1 MARKTIRFNKSGLD
15 TLPENKPVVYKIIT
29 KSGTNNYTGIAKRG
43 RVQEKLSEHLPGGP
57 DAIPGA
63 KVIIEQV
70 DNLPTA
76 KKKEAN
82 TIKRTQ
88 PKYNKQGKQSLQ
100 AGFRLCT
107 FDTGFVNPEH
117 FEPLPGVG
125 PPGWSF
131 SGVVAHGG
139 LMSVLGQQQPKTR

>member
-1 MARKTIRFNKSGLD
+1 MARKTVGFNKSGID
-15 TLPENKPVVYKIIT
+15 TLPENKSVVYKIIT
-29 KSGTNNYTGIAKRG
+29 KSGVNNYTGIAKRG
-43 RVQEKLSEHLPGGP
+43 RVQERLSEHLPGGQ

-88 PKYNKQGKQSLQ
+88 PKYNKQGK
-100 AGFRLCT
+100 
-107 FDTGFVNPEH
+107 
-117 FEPLPGVG
+117 
-125 PPGWSF
+125 
-131 SGVVAHGG
+131 
-139 LMSVLGQQQPKTR
+139 